1 MRDGSRTRIK
11 LVGILIFLFGLAL
24 LGRLFYLQII
34 KHDYYSDK
42 ANAQYIGKS
51 PQMFNRGDIYF
62 KKKDGQLISG
72 ATIKN
77 GFLVALIPKQ
87 ITNPEDVYNKISKII
102 DVDRENFFKKINK
115 KNDPYEEIAHRLNE
129 DEKKEIEKLNIDGL
143 RLYPESW
150 RYYPA
155 KNLAANVIGFV
166 GFKDNDLLGRYGIEY
181 KYDEVLKGENG
192 NNNVNFFAEIL
203 SKIKKELKGGGNES
217 GSVVLSI
224 DPVVQ
229 SFLENTIQKNFDNL
243 KAEQAGGLI
252 IDPKTGRII
261 AMAIK
266 PDFDPN
272 NYSKVKDQSL
282 FVNPMVENIF
292 EMGSIM
298 KPLTIAAAIDQNK
311 ITPQT
316 TYFDKGYVDIDSRR
330 LNNFDKK
337 GRGKVDMQ
345 EVLNQSLNTGAVFA
359 EQQLGHEKFREYI
372 KNYGFGSKTEIDLP
386 GEIAGRISTLESKR
400 DVEFATAS
408 FGQNIAVTP
417 IAMIIALSSLA
428 NGGFIVRPHVVDEI
442 KYENGDIVKTEPK
455 IIKQVLKKET
465 TEILSG
471 MLSKVYDS
479 ILGGQFK
486 IDHYS
491 VSAKTGTAQMTKDG
505 KYLEGDQNLHTFF
518 GYAPSYNPKFLTFL
532 FLINP
537 QGVRFASVSLTPPFS
552 DITKFLINYY
562 EIPPDR

>member
-11 LVGILIFLFGLAL
+11 LVGVIIFLFGLAL

-34 KHDYYSDK
+34 KHDYYSEK
-42 ANAQYIGKS
+42 ANEQYIGKS
-51 PQMFNRGDIYF
+51 SQMFERGEIYF

-72 ATIKN
+72 ATTKN

-87 ITNPEDVYNKISKII
+87 IIDSEDVYNKISKII
-102 DVDRENFFKKINK
+102 EVDKEDFFKKVNK

-129 DEKKEIEKLNIDGL
+129 DKKKEIEKLNIDGL
-143 RLYPESW
+143 RIYPESW

-181 KYDEVLKGENG
+181 QYDSVLKGEN
-192 NNNVNFFAEIL
+192 NNKDINFFAEIL
-203 SKIKKELKGGGNES
+203 SNIKKELKNDESENGGI
-217 GSVVLSI
+217 VLSI

-229 SFLENTIQKNFDNL
+229 SFLENTIQKNLDKF
-243 KAEQAGGLI
+243 KAEQIGGLI

-282 FVNPMVENIF
+282 FINPMVESIF
-292 EMGSIM
+292 EMGSIV
-298 KPLTIAAAIDQNK
+298 KPLIIAAAIDQNK

-316 TYFDKGYVDIDSRR
+316 TYFDKGYVDINSRR

-345 EVLNQSLNTGAVFA
+345 EVLNQSLNTGAVFV

-372 KNYGFGSKTEIDLP
+372 KNYGLGSKTNIDLP
-386 GEIAGRISTLESKR
+386 GEIVGKISTLESKR
-400 DVEFATAS
+400 DIEFATAS

-417 IAMIIALSSLA
+417 IEMTMALSSLA
-428 NGGFIVRPHVVDEI
+428 NGGFIVKPYIVDEI
-442 KYENGDIVKTEPK
+442 KYENSDSVKTEPK

-465 TEILSG
+465 TETISQ

-491 VSAKTGTAQMTKDG
+491 VSAKTGTAQMTKNG
-505 KYLEGDQNLHTFF
+505 KYLDGQYLHTFF
-518 GYAPSYNPKFLTFL
+518 GYVPSFDPKFFTFL

-562 EIPPDR
+562 EISPDR

>member
-1 MRDGSRTRIK
+1 MRDGSRIRIK
-11 LVGILIFLFGLAL
+11 LIGVLIFLFGLIL

-42 ANAQYIGKS
+42 ANAQYIGKTS
-51 PQMFNRGDIYF
+51 DIFKRGDIYF
-62 KKKDGQLISG
+62 TKKNGQLISG

-77 GFLVALIPKQ
+77 GFLIALIPNE
-87 ITNPEDVYNKISKII
+87 ITDSEDAYNKISKII
-102 DVDRENFFKKINK
+102 EVNKEDFLKKASK
-115 KNDPYEEIAHRLNE
+115 KDDPYEEIAHRLNE
-129 DEKKEIEKLNIDGL
+129 DQKKEIEELNINGL
-143 RLYPESW
+143 RISSESW

-181 KYDEVLKGENG
+181 QYDSVLKGENS
-192 NNNVNFFAEIL
+192 NNEINFFAEIL
-203 SKIKKELKGGGNES
+203 SNIKKELKNDESENGGI
-217 GSVVLSI
+217 VLSI

-229 SFLENTIQKNFDNL
+229 SFLENTIQKNSDKY
-243 KAEQAGGLI
+243 KAEQTGGLI

-272 NYSKVKDQSL
+272 NYSKIKDQSL
-282 FVNPMVENIF
+282 FINPMVESIF

-345 EVLNQSLNTGAVFA
+345 EVLSQSLNTGAVFA

-372 KNYGFGSKTEIDLP
+372 KNYGFGSKTGIDLP
-386 GEIAGRISTLESKR
+386 GEIAGRISTLESNR
-400 DVEFATAS
+400 DIEFATAS

-417 IAMIIALSSLA
+417 IEMIIALSSLA
-428 NGGFIVRPHVVDEI
+428 NGGFIVKPYVVDEI
-442 KYENGDIVKTEPK
+442 KYEKSDSIKTKPK
-455 IIKQVLKKET
+455 VIKQVLKKET
-465 TEILSG
+465 TETLSQ

-491 VSAKTGTAQMTKDG
+491 VSAKTGTAQMTKNG
-505 KYLEGDQNLHTFF
+505 KYLENQYLHTFF
-518 GYAPSYNPKFLTFL
+518 GYAPSYDPKFLTFL

-537 QGVRFASVSLTPPFS
+537 QGVRFASVSLTPPFF